1 MPENLDLMEIISSA
15 AQIKINFFVKK
26 FPLVKNFGPQ
36 KIFKLTKFLQ
46 QIVFYGEFN
55 RPEKNFCQTKS
66 GNFSAWFKKFAPQN
80 LNLMGITGSVSINKN
95 QFFIKIETFY
105 VLKNF

>member
-1 MPENLDLMEIISSA
+1 M
-15 AQIKINFFVKK
+15 
-26 FPLVKNFGPQ
+26 
-36 KIFKLTKFLQ
+36 
-46 QIVFYGEFN
+46 FYGEFN

-80 LNLMGITGSVSINKN
+80 LNLMGITGSVSLNKN

-105 VLKNF
+105 VFKNFLSEFWANVGVKFY